1 MSRLNA
7 LLPLI
12 APMVA
17 VAALSACA
25 PREVILTG
33 ERLDPRDIASAEGPA
48 VLGEPGVTMAVAQL
62 RVLAEPD
69 GVLDGLEAQ
78 GYEIE
83 GPAWKADGVVA
94 GSSGLSSPR

>member
-12 APMVA
+12 TPMVA

-33 ERLDPRDIASAEGPA
+33 ERLDPA
-48 VLGEPGVTMAVAQL
+48 T
-62 RVLAEPD
+62 
-69 GVLDGLEAQ
+69 
-78 GYEIE
+78 
-83 GPAWKADGVVA
+83 
-94 GSSGLSSPR
+94 SPRPKARRCWANPA